1 VLPSAGSMTNEID
14 AREALE
20 RELYW
25 AAEAAPGSRRSTR
38 ELRMALHE
46 LAAKMRAD
54 EQSTVPRGEP
64 QLVSRSAFRRKVK
77 IGFYTILRPITHRY
91 DRLIGELAVLS
102 RTLADRLAD
111 AEAEIQRLRE
121 SGEGSDSGTAG

>member
-1 VLPSAGSMTNEID
+1 MTNEID

-54 EQSTVPRGEP
+54 EQSTVPRDEP

-121 SGEGSDSGTAG
+121 SGEGGDSGTAG